1 MIVNSDWTC
10 KAVKVVHI
18 FCPCKGNNVTES
30 NEKYTSSKYKSTQ
43 LVFLFTGDIRAN
55 EHHGLTVMH
64 TLWMREHNKIAK
76 LLSQQY
82 PSWTDEKLYQEARRI
97 VIAEYQ
103 HIAFREWLPQVVGT
117 QFCIDCEL
125 TPLQGISYH
134 TEPWKSGRILISLID
149 CSNVY
154 KSGPIFAQYS
164 EVPNNRAM
172 IF

>member
-1 MIVNSDWTC
+1 MQIFTKNPLLTKDYDCKLRLDMQNCQSGTYLLSLQGKQMSLCQIKSVPQQNLNVNS
-10 KAVKVVHI
+10 
-18 FCPCKGNNVTES
+18 F
-30 NEKYTSSKYKSTQ
+30 
-43 LVFLFTGDIRAN
+43 FLFTGDIRAN

-103 HIAFREWLPQVVGT
+103 HIAFREWLPQVLGT

-134 TEPWKSGRILISLID
+134 TESS
-149 CSNVY
+149 
-154 KSGPIFAQYS
+154 
-164 EVPNNRAM
+164 
-172 IF
+172 

>member
-1 MIVNSDWTC
+1 MSLQGKQMSLGQIKSVPQQNI
-10 KAVKVVHI
+10 KVHSLFV
-18 FCPCKGNNVTES
+18 
-30 NEKYTSSKYKSTQ
+30 
-43 LVFLFTGDIRAN
+43 LFTGDIRAN

-134 TEPWKSGRILISLID
+134 TEPS
-149 CSNVY
+149 
-154 KSGPIFAQYS
+154 
-164 EVPNNRAM
+164 
-172 IF
+172 